1 MKMNIKIIS
10 ILSLLAAAAC
20 SSSSSLSSEE
30 ARSLALQIVPGT
42 LESIE
47 ATVDGAL
54 PVWAA
59 RVRVPNGALLQVEL
73 DRDYGSL
80 FLVEDEAG
88 PFTYELAPA
97 VAGQLSFGEAK
108 TKALAAKDG
117 AIVAWNLKL
126 KSPAYRHEFYVRD
139 SAQQLWEIKLASTTG
154 EIQSVEAKA
163 AID

>member
-1 MKMNIKIIS
+1 MKMNFKII
-10 ILSLLAAAAC
+10 LVMSLLSAAAC
-20 SSSSSLSSEE
+20 SSSSSISSGE
-30 ARSLALQIVPGT
+30 AKSLALQIVPGT

-59 RVRVPNGALLQVEL
+59 TVRVDNGALLRVEL

-80 FLVEDEAG
+80 YLIEDEAG

-97 VAGQLSFGEAK
+97 LPGQLSFGEAK
-108 TKALAAKDG
+108 AKALAAKDG

-126 KSPAYRHEFYVRD
+126 KGPAYRHELYVRD
-139 SAQQLWEIKLASTTG
+139 SAEQLWEIKLASTTG